1 MKHANTLKIA
11 LGIALGLQAPAFAG
25 SDTPVVEPAAPSNP
39 GDWCS
44 WLQGKPGTL
53 YKNKENPYLQEFR
66 LEGRFHY
73 QAAYLDG
80 SDVNG
85 RDYNETYDEYR
96 RARIGA
102 KASFLQYFGANVSL
116 NMVDDDRYGNGDL
129 NWGYSSFDEAFLT
142 FDLGKAIGQNPFDSL
157 VVNYGRQKVALGQES
172 HTSSTKLL
180 TVERSAISNKVYGG
194 IRPTGVSV
202 DATMDAWSLTAGLY
216 STTRDG
222 ADNEAFNGWQ
232 DSVIYYANAE
242 YQMNDEL
249 TLAGNFIYNDANLA
263 DGDNVIMDYRWAA
276 SLSAHYDVGQWGVIG
291 DFIYG
296 DKGGSGYGHGNNRR
310 GDFWGVM
317 VMPYYW
323 IIKDKLQLVGQYQ
336 YQGSEEGQG
345 VRINSRY
352 GRASG
357 TGSGTGIDVNSGRG
371 DSHNSFYAGLN
382 YYLCGHNAKIQGGIE
397 YQTMDTLKGNFDTL
411 TYFIAFRTYF

>member
-1 MKHANTLKIA
+1 MKHANTLQIA

-25 SDTPVVEPAAPSNP
+25 SETPVAKPAAPSNP
-39 GDWCS
+39 GDWCT
-44 WLQGKPGTL
+44 WLKDKPGTL
-53 YKNKENPYLQEFR
+53 YKNEENPYLQEFR

-85 RDYNETYDEYR
+85 SGYNETYDEYR

-102 KASFLQYFGANVSL
+102 KARFLQYFGANVSL
-116 NMVDDDRYGNGDL
+116 NMVADDRHSDGDL
-129 NWGYSSFDEAFLT
+129 DWGYSSFDEAFLT

-157 VVNYGRQKVALGQES
+157 LVNYGRQKVAFGQES

-180 TVERSAISNKVYGG
+180 TVERSAIANKVYGG

-202 DATMDAWSLTAGLY
+202 DATMDDWSFTAGLY

-232 DSVIYYANAE
+232 DSAIYYANVE
-242 YQMNDEL
+242 YKMNDEL
-249 TLAGNFIYNDANLA
+249 TLAGNVIYNDANLA
-263 DGDNVIMDYRWAA
+263 DGDNVIMDYKWAT
-276 SLSAHYDVGQWGVIG
+276 SISAHYDVGQWGVIG
-291 DFIYG
+291 DLIYG
-296 DKGGSGYGHGNNRR
+296 DNGGSGYGHKSNRSGN
-310 GDFWGVM
+310 FWGMV
-317 VMPYYW
+317 VMPYCW
-323 IIKDKLQLVGQYQ
+323 LVKDKLQLVGQYQ
-336 YQGSEEGQG
+336 YQGSSEDEG
-345 VRINSRY
+345 VRVNSRY

-357 TGSGTGIDVNSGRG
+357 TGPGTGIDVNSGRG
-371 DSHNSFYAGLN
+371 DSHNSFYGGLN

-397 YQTMDTLKGNFDTL
+397 YQTMDTPKGDFDTL
-411 TYFIAFRTYF
+411 TYIIGFRTYF